1 MSILLSAGEMKRA
14 EEIAIEGG
22 IASTALMEKAGEGV
36 ASVIMRGWDKRPV
49 AIACGPG
56 NNGGDGFVIAR
67 KLKEAGWTVRVGL
80 LGDRAALKGDAASMA
95 DLFDGE
101 VEVLAPALFEGAEV
115 IVDAIFGT
123 GLARPVEGD
132 ILKVIEAM
140 NTHPAPT
147 VAVDVPSGVD
157 VDSGAILGAAAQS
170 VRTVTFFLK
179 KPGHV
184 LFPGRAFCG
193 TVDVVDI
200 GIKPEVLKDIQ
211 PKTVENHPQYWG
223 GMFRRPS
230 FQSHKYTRGA
240 VAAFTGPRFATGAAR
255 LSAMGALR
263 VGAGLVTL
271 VSSNRAAE
279 ENAHHSTAIMV
290 RIAETP
296 EHVAAFLSDPRFT
309 SAVIGPGAGVG
320 EETAAKVL
328 TILKSNA
335 AAILDADAL
344 TSFEGTAETLFD
356 ALRKDDVITPHG
368 GEFMRLFGGL
378 IEEPKARLSAAR
390 AAAAKA
396 GCMVV
401 LKGADTVVAAPDGRA
416 SINTNA
422 PPDLATAG
430 SGDVLAGFIAGLRAQ
445 GMPGFEA
452 ASAGVWLHGACGQA
466 AGPGLT
472 AEDLPAA
479 LPGVYRQLFLP
490 PQQQPETTAQPN
502 GAS

>member
-1 MSILLSAGEMKRA
+1 MSILLSAAEMKRA
-14 EEIAIEGG
+14 EEMTIGG
-22 IASTALMEKAGEGV
+22 GVASAALMEKAGEGV

-49 AIACGPG
+49 AVACGPG
-56 NNGGDGFVIAR
+56 NNGGDGFVVAR
-67 KLKEAGWTVRVGL
+67 KLKDAGWTVRVGL
-80 LGDRAALKGDAASMA
+80 LGDRAALKGDSASMA
-95 DLFDGE
+95 DLYDGE
-101 VEVLAPALFEGAEV
+101 IEAMTPAVLEGAEV

-123 GLARPVEGD
+123 GLSRAVEGD
-132 ILKVIEAM
+132 ALKIIEAM
-140 NTHPAPT
+140 NAHPAPK
-147 VAVDVPSGVD
+147 VAVDIPSGVD
-157 VDSGAILGAAAQS
+157 SDSGAVLGAAAPA

-193 TVDVVDI
+193 AVDVIDI
-200 GIKPEVLKDIQ
+200 GIKPDVLKDIQ
-211 PKTVENHPQYWG
+211 PKSVENHPQYWG

-230 FQSHKYTRGA
+230 FQTHKYMRGA
-240 VAAFTGPRFATGAAR
+240 VAAFTGPRFTTGAAR
-255 LSAMGALR
+255 LAAMGALR
-263 VGAGLVTL
+263 SGAGLVTL

-309 SAVIGPGAGVG
+309 AAVIGPGAGVG

-328 TILKSNA
+328 TILRSNA
-335 AAILDADAL
+335 AGILDADAL
-344 TSFEGTAETLFD
+344 TSFEGTAEILFD

-378 IEEPKARLSAAR
+378 IEEPKARLSAAT
-390 AAAAKA
+390 AAAEKA
-396 GCMVV
+396 GCVVV

-466 AGPGLT
+466 VGPGLI
-472 AEDLPAA
+472 AEDLPQA
-479 LPGVYRQLFLP
+479 LPGVYRALFLP
-490 PQQQPETTAQPN
+490 PQQKPDAPAQPN
-502 GAS
+502 GAA

>member
-1 MSILLSAGEMKRA
+1 MSILLSAEEMKRA
-14 EEIAIEGG
+14 EDFAIKDGV
-22 IASTALMEKAGEGV
+22 ASAGLMEKAGEGV

-49 AIACGPG
+49 AVACGPG
-56 NNGGDGFVIAR
+56 NNGGDGFVVAR
-67 KLKEAGWTVRVGL
+67 LLKNAGWAVRVGL
-80 LGDRAALKGDAASMA
+80 FGDRAALKGDAATMA
-95 DLFDGE
+95 KLYDGDI
-101 VEVLAPALFEGAEV
+101 EVLSPAVFDGAEV

-123 GLARPVEGD
+123 GLSRPIEGD
-132 ILKVIEAM
+132 AAIIIEAI
-140 NTHPAPT
+140 NGHQAPK
-147 VAVDVPSGVD
+147 VAVDIPSGINS
-157 VDSGAILGAAAQS
+157 DSGAAMGAAVQA

-193 TVDVVDI
+193 GVDIVDI
-200 GIKPEVLKDIQ
+200 GIKPDALKDIQ

-223 GMFRRPS
+223 AVFPRPS
-230 FQSHKYTRGA
+230 FQSHKYMRGA
-240 VAAFTGPRFATGAAR
+240 VAAFTGPRFATGAGR
-255 LSAMGALR
+255 LAAMSALR
-263 VGAGLVTL
+263 SGAGLVTL
-271 VSSNRAAE
+271 VSPVSAAE
-279 ENAHHSTAIMV
+279 ENASHATALMV
-290 RIAETP
+290 RLAETP
-296 EHVAAFLSDPRFT
+296 ENATALLADPRFT

-328 TILKSNA
+328 SILKSNTA
-335 AAILDADAL
+335 AVLDADAL
-344 TSFEGTAETLFD
+344 TSFEGAGEALFD

-390 AAAAKA
+390 AAAEKA
-396 GCMVV
+396 GCVVV

-466 AGPGLT
+466 VGPGLI
-472 AEDLPAA
+472 AEDLAAA
-479 LPGVYRQLFLP
+479 LPGVYRALFLP
-490 PQQQPETTAQPN
+490 PQQKNEASPEAT
-502 GAS
+502 GAA